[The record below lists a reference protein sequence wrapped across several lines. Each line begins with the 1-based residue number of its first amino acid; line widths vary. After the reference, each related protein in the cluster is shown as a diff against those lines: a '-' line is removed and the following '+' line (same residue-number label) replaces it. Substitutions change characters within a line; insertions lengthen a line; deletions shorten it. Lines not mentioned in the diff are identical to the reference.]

1 MGRAGLHNPYA
12 EEMLVKYIIGEEPI
26 EQLSEFRD
34 TVRSMG
40 IDTCLEIKQDAYDRY
55 IAR

>member
-1 MGRAGLHNPYA
+1 
-12 EEMLVKYIIGEEPI
+12 MLVKYIIGEEPI